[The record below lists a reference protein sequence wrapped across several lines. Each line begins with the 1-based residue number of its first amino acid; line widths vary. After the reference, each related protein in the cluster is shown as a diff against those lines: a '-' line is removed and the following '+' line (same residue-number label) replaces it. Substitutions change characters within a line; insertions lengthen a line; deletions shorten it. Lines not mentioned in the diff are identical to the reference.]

1 MTQISLTSTVCQSEG
16 HVSAVLDEE
25 VVLMSIEKGAYFG
38 LNRVL
43 SCIWQILETPT
54 TVSQLCAILQ
64 DEYDVEPEVCK
75 RDVFEAL
82 EKLAENK
89 LITVY

>member
-1 MTQISLTSTVCQSEG
+1 MTQISLTSTVWQSEG

-43 SCIWQILETPT
+43 SRIWQILETPT

-75 RDVFEAL
+75 CDVFETL

-89 LITVY
+89 LITVS